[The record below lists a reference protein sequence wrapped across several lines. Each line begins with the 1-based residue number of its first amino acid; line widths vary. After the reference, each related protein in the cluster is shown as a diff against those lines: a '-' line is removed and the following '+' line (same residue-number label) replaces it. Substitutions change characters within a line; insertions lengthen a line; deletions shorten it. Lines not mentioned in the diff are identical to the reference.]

1 MFMSNCDV
9 FVIMYLSVDSSWR
22 LVIISHGVGALI
34 IMNVIPNTLKCVIY
48 VQLLSF
54 SSAFSLPSCVE
65 GLGLG
70 GGGGEVCIHV
80 QLPSGATYF

>member
-22 LVIISHGVGALI
+22 PVIISWCRGPNKV
-34 IMNVIPNTLKCVIY
+34 NVIPNTLKCVIY